1 MADIMKAYMFII
13 KLVKNTIRKKN
24 IYTVI
29 EKYVYALVLPIQ
41 IKEIQERHFC
51 QLTEIKAM
59 PLTSR
64 GDNADLPQCILGVI

>member
-1 MADIMKAYMFII
+1 MKAYMFMM

-29 EKYVYALVLPIQ
+29 EKYVYDLVLPIQ
-41 IKEIQERHFC
+41 IKEIQKRHFC

-64 GDNADLPQCILGVI
+64 GVSVDLPQCIVGVIYFFK